1 MIGLNYLGR
10 MGQLGNQ
17 MFQYAALRGIA
28 AKRGYGYTIPDHN
41 ERIKDSLGNI
51 LRIELFDVFDIHPEQ
66 TGYLLADGVRSEVDF
81 HFDEDILENCPDN
94 VTLVGY
100 FQTEKYF
107 KHIEDEIRSD
117 FDFHDELLIP
127 AKDISSQWR
136 EPIALHIR
144 RTDYL
149 TNPNHS
155 ELPMPYYEKALTEF
169 DKNRDVIIFSDDP
182 DWCMANQLFDSDR
195 FMVSQTENNHMDLC
209 LMSLCKDHIIANSS
223 FSWWGAWLGKN
234 NQVIAPKNWFL
245 GSNNHHLNV
254 SDLIPDNWKKI

>member
-1 MIGLNYLGR
+1 MIGFNALGQLGR
-10 MGQLGNQ
+10 LGNQ
-17 MFQYAALRGIA
+17 MFQFAAVKGIA
-28 AKRGYGYTIPDHN
+28 KNRGYEYCFPPSRNLNEWTDHQLFNLFKLSATTSLNIQFIDVDRPTIVETGFEFDDN
-41 ERIKDSLGNI
+41 
-51 LRIELFDVFDIHPEQ
+51 LFH
-66 TGYLLADGVRSEVDF
+66 
-81 HFDEDILENCPDN
+81 NCPDWVN
-94 VTLVGY
+94 IQGF
-100 FQTEKYF
+100 FQSEKYF

-127 AKDISSQWR
+127 AKNISSQWR

-155 ELPMPYYEKALTEF
+155 ELPMSYYEKALTEF